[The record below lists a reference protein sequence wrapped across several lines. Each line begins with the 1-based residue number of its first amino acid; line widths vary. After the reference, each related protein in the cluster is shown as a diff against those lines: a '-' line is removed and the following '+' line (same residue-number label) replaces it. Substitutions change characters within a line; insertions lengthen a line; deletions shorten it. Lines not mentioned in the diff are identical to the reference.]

1 MFREYGDLGVGETT
15 IEVCRPALGPIN
27 RAASSDVFDPDYC
40 AVTTD
45 EPILLEWMFTADMR

>member
-45 EPILLEWMFTADMR
+45 EPILLEWMFTAE